1 MMKWMVLYH
10 ACALRSV
17 LRICCRCWC
26 RYYWVR
32 DTALWTALRTA
43 EVVFEGGRVPESEG
57 YERFSRFLPDSFNLP
72 CRLACVHLQKKMSRY
87 CSPFDF
93 GFPEVPGFNSNVFCW
108 GGVSTL
114 PFATS
119 LGTVK
124 WEELLSTMARQ
135 PPRQKSNASLG
146 RFVWFSWLVERMIGS
161 LKGTRI
167 TYSNV
172 QTLIGS
178 QFWFTSMI
186 CFIHFSVWYGRLRID
201 LARIDWGTSL
211 VSVELVPKI
220 QGLWWCSGEKVS
232 QLIWIEDWYYH
243 EFGMG
248 NCRLDI
254 RPLDG

>member
-1 MMKWMVLYH
+1 MKWMVLYH

-43 EVVFEGGRVPESEG
+43 YVVFEGGKGAR
-57 YERFSRFLPDSFNLP
+57 ERGIRKTQPFLARQFQPSLSLGMRSFAKKKCPDT
-72 CRLACVHLQKKMSRY
+72 V
-87 CSPFDF
+87 SPFDF

-114 PFATS
+114 PVATS

-178 QFWFTSMI
+178 QF
-186 CFIHFSVWYGRLRID
+186 
-201 LARIDWGTSL
+201 
-211 VSVELVPKI
+211 
-220 QGLWWCSGEKVS
+220 
-232 QLIWIEDWYYH
+232 
-243 EFGMG
+243 
-248 NCRLDI
+248 
-254 RPLDG
+254 